1 MSYERPPRGIGGPY
15 ATHVGGVWR
24 THPTVSAASQYL
36 RRHLDAAEQS
46 SGIVWRWRND
56 PQRVALDG
64 GVAEGFERRPYGRR
78 SGRSELPRLDVR
90 VPTAMLAAIE
100 RARGISQDRSSWV
113 RAAIQQALDT
123 EQPFRA
129 CKNWALKRGGI

>member
-1 MSYERPPRGIGGPY
+1 M
-15 ATHVGGVWR
+15 
-24 THPTVSAASQYL
+24 
-36 RRHLDAAEQS
+36 DAAEQS

-64 GVAEGFERRPYGRR
+64 WVAEGFERRPYGRR